1 MMAGKFVFAETI
13 ARPIEEPLLNSISQI
28 LDVISSL
35 LMALVACS
43 CSLNSPSLFMKLSF
57 TIFNEVALLLV
68 VVPFCRLAKAFTI
81 SKRVFSSKSFVS
93 S

>member
-57 TIFNEVALLLV
+57 TILMKLHCFLLL
-68 VVPFCRLAKAFTI
+68 FRFAD
-81 SKRVFSSKSFVS
+81 
-93 S
+93 

>member
-1 MMAGKFVFAETI
+1 MRAGKFAFAETI

-28 LDVISSL
+28 FDVISSL

-43 CSLNSPSLFMKLSF
+43 CFLNSPSLLIKLSF
-57 TIFNEVALLLV
+57 TILKEVALLLV
-68 VVPFCRLAKAFTI
+68 VVPFCRLAKALTML
-81 SKRVFSSKSFVS
+81 KRVFSSKSFVS